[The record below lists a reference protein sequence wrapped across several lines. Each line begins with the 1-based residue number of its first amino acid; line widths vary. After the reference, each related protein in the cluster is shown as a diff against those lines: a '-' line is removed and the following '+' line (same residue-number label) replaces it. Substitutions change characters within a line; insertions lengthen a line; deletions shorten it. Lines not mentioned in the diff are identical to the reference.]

1 MKRLAVCLFLLTAVL
16 FAEVRVSGIDVLD
29 LGTDALLPQFSA
41 DGRYILYGAADG
53 LYMYD
58 RQTAVSSRF
67 AESGYD
73 PVMDE
78 AGVIRYRID
87 HYARGHRTS
96 TIAVYDTKTL
106 DRAYVLEGVRPDAM
120 PKITDHGVYYV
131 EKNTIKSET
140 LRATRPSR
148 PVAFVLGNAVV
159 LYSYGTSRILQP
171 AGDRPHIWPSV
182 SPQGDKLCV
191 VGGND
196 MYVSDLSGKV
206 LFTIADAR
214 APQWSP
220 DGSRIAFMRDTDDGH
235 VITGSDI
242 YLVRAD
248 GSGLTRLT
256 ATEDLMEMYP
266 QWSPDGRQII
276 CDNPA
281 DGRPVLLTLET
292 R

>member
-1 MKRLAVCLFLLTAVL
+1 MKRFAVILLLTTAVL
-16 FAEVRVSGIDVLD
+16 TAQLRVVGTEVLD
-29 LGTDALLPQFSA
+29 LGKDALLPRFSA
-41 DGRYILYGAADG
+41 DGEYILYGAPDG
-53 LYMYD
+53 LYTYEI
-58 RQTAVSSRF
+58 RNGISLRF

-78 AGVIRYRID
+78 AGVIRYRTD
-87 HYARGHRTS
+87 NYERGRRTS
-96 TIAVYDTKTL
+96 SVAVYDSRTQKHEFL
-106 DRAYVLEGVRPDAM
+106 LRDIRPDAM

-131 EKNTIKSET
+131 EKSRIKTEA
-140 LRATRPSR
+140 LRSSRPSR
-148 PVAFVLGNAVV
+148 PVAFVLGNSVV

-196 MYVSDLSGKV
+196 MYVTDLSGKV
-206 LFTIADAR
+206 LFTIEDAR

-242 YLVRAD
+242 YVVRAD
-248 GSGLTRLT
+248 GSELTRLT
-256 ATEDLMEMYP
+256 ATEEHYEMYP

-281 DGRPVLLTLET
+281 NGRPVLLTLET